1 MIEAGAAE
9 ISDDKMFEA
18 IMLAHEEI
26 KKLCAFI
33 EDIQAQI
40 GKPKFSYPP
49 PKFRRSFSTQFTIS
63 VQKT

>member
-9 ISDDKMFEA
+9 VSDDKMFEA

-40 GKPKFSYPP
+40 GKPKFSYPSAEI
-49 PKFRRSFSTQFTIS
+49 PKELLLSLIHI
-63 VQKT
+63 